1 MRVVSKSLA
10 AIAVIAFATAPAMAC
25 PWNSAKSEKMTVADV
40 PMEPDGDVSIATN
53 DLSDEALKKL
63 KVLPAEKP
71 EDSK

>member
-1 MRVVSKSLA
+1 
-10 AIAVIAFATAPAMAC
+10 
-25 PWNSAKSEKMTVADV
+25 MTVADV